1 MCGKCSMH
9 GFCVYILFIHLAPGI
24 VKVVFLL
31 LRPRLRLILITDSD
45 LSMSVFSGVSFPQM
59 VLHCTSM
66 MCSQL
71 DLDEA
76 VYALSSF
83 SPSPPSVFNSQSI
96 LCNQCSL
103 DPGQPFSLSLYT
115 LAWLTCNTW

>member
-1 MCGKCSMH
+1 MH

-31 LRPRLRLILITDSD
+31 LRLRLRLILITDSD